1 MVRSTPFQV
10 HTFRV
15 TPLQTVSPR
24 SLTGKQWILRRESP
38 LAPGQNIAEVLALE
52 RGISSVG
59 SPGSGKLSDP
69 FLFPEMQQAVGR
81 IERAVQGGE
90 KVGIFGDYD
99 ADGITGTLQLIRYFR
114 RRGIEPETC
123 LPDRLTEGYG
133 LKLQSIEHF
142 REKGVTLLLTVDTG
156 ITAHTE
162 IAAARA
168 AGIDVIVTDHHRVRG
183 GRPGAYAVL
192 HPEVPFP
199 FPNPHLSG
207 SGVAFMLVRAL
218 EHLEIWEGIEEDAVL
233 ATIGTIGDLVPLTGE
248 NRVLV
253 YHGLKLMLGL
263 KPGPL
268 RELIESVSASDGRP
282 LTSGDIAFRVVPR
295 INAAGRLEHPSLA
308 LQALL
313 HGGAALER
321 LHELNSERRTMVE
334 DLTELA
340 LSLVDRRQLFL
351 TLKHTKFTP
360 GVVGLI
366 AGRLTELFG
375 RPALVASIG
384 GDACVGSIRGIP
396 SLDIM
401 ECLEHPAVRPHL
413 FSYGGHAQAAGC
425 TLSLSAFDAL
435 AAGLWR
441 AMLDRGMNEETLV
454 PTLFLDGELPEQGVG
469 MDFARHLSLLEP
481 FGKQNE
487 EPVFLFRNRCLTDAR
502 AVGAEAR
509 HLQCRIGGVKAI
521 GFGLGR
527 FAQEVSSSVPPF
539 DSASLDCARG
549 RQGRLDIACK
559 ITVSTWKG
567 REELEYQ
574 IQDIRKAI
582 S

>member
-1 MVRSTPFQV
+1 M
-10 HTFRV
+10 
-15 TPLQTVSPR
+15 TPLKTASPL

-38 LAPGQNIAEVLALE
+38 LAPGQNIAEVLAVE

-114 RRGIEPETC
+114 RRGIEPEIY

-133 LKLQSIEHF
+133 LKLKSIEYF
-142 REKGVTLLLTVDTG
+142 RERGVTLLLTVDTG
-156 ITAHTE
+156 ITAHAE
-162 IAAARA
+162 IAAAHA

-183 GRPGAYAVL
+183 GKPRAYAVI

-207 SGVAFMLVRAL
+207 AGVAFMLVRAL
-218 EHLEIWEGIEEDAVL
+218 EYLEIWEGIEEDAVL

-268 RELIESVSASDGRP
+268 KELIESVQSPGRP
-282 LTSGDIAFRVVPR
+282 LTSRDVAFRVVPR

-308 LQALL
+308 LHALL

-340 LSLVDRRQLFL
+340 LSLVDRCQLFL
-351 TLKHTKFTP
+351 TLKHTEFTP

-375 RPALVASIG
+375 RPALVASIE
-384 GDACVGSIRGIP
+384 GDTCVGSIRGIP
-396 SLDIM
+396 SLDVT

-425 TLSLSAFDAL
+425 TLSKSAFDAL
-435 AAGLWR
+435 AAGLHQ

-454 PTLFLDGELPEQGVG
+454 PTLFLDGELPEQGAG
-469 MDFARHLSLLEP
+469 MDLARQLSLLEP

-487 EPVFLFRNRCLTDAR
+487 EPVFLLRDRQLTNAR
-502 AVGAEAR
+502 AVGTGAR
-509 HLQCRIGGVKAI
+509 HLQCRIAGAKAI

-527 FAQEVSSSVPPF
+527 FVEELSP
-539 DSASLDCARG
+539 SAPLDVAC
-549 RQGRLDIACK
+549 RLA
-559 ITVSTWKG
+559 VSTWKG
-567 REELEYQ
+567 REQLEYQ
-574 IQDIRKAI
+574 IQDIRNAQCTMDNVQ
-582 S
+582 

>member
-1 MVRSTPFQV
+1 M
-10 HTFRV
+10 
-15 TPLQTVSPR
+15 TPLQTAPPR

-52 RGISSVG
+52 RGISSQ
-59 SPGSGKLSDP
+59 PGRAGKLSDP

-81 IERAVQGGE
+81 IERALKGGE

-114 RRGIEPETC
+114 RRGIEPETY

-133 LKLQSIEHF
+133 LKLKSIEYF

-268 RELIESVSASDGRP
+268 RELIESVQSPGRP

-308 LQALL
+308 LLALL

-340 LSLVDRRQLFL
+340 LSLVDRHQLFL
-351 TLKHTKFTP
+351 TLRHTKFTP

-375 RPALVASIG
+375 RPALVASIE
-384 GDACVGSIRGIP
+384 GDTCVGSIRGIP

-413 FSYGGHAQAAGC
+413 FSYGGHTQAAGC
-425 TLSLSAFDAL
+425 TLSKSAFDAL

-487 EPVFLFRNRCLTDAR
+487 EPIFLLRNRRLTDVR
-502 AVGAEAR
+502 AVGARPNGSSGQAEALVRTGHPGGR

-527 FAQEVSSSVPPF
+527 FAQEVSSSTP
-539 DSASLDCARG
+539 
-549 RQGRLDIACK
+549 LDIVCK
-559 ITVSTWKG
+559 VAVSTWNG
-567 REELEYQ
+567 REQLEYQ
-574 IQDIRKAI
+574 IQDIRKCKM
-582 S
+582 

>member
-1 MVRSTPFQV
+1 
-10 HTFRV
+10 
-15 TPLQTVSPR
+15 
-24 SLTGKQWILRRESP
+24 
-38 LAPGQNIAEVLALE
+38 
-52 RGISSVG
+52 
-59 SPGSGKLSDP
+59 
-69 FLFPEMQQAVGR
+69 MQQAVGR
-81 IERAVQGGE
+81 IERALKGGE

-114 RRGIEPETC
+114 RRGIEPETY

-133 LKLQSIEHF
+133 LKLKSIEYF

-268 RELIESVSASDGRP
+268 RELIESVQSPGRP

-308 LQALL
+308 LLALL

-340 LSLVDRRQLFL
+340 LSLVDRHQLFL
-351 TLKHTKFTP
+351 TLRHTKFTP

-375 RPALVASIG
+375 RPALVASIE
-384 GDACVGSIRGIP
+384 GDTCVGSIRGIP

-413 FSYGGHAQAAGC
+413 FSYGGHTQAAGC
-425 TLSLSAFDAL
+425 TLSKSAFDAL

-487 EPVFLFRNRCLTDAR
+487 EPIFLLRNRRLTDVR
-502 AVGAEAR
+502 AVGARPNGSSGQAEALVRTGHPGGR

-527 FAQEVSSSVPPF
+527 FAQEVSSSTP
-539 DSASLDCARG
+539 
-549 RQGRLDIACK
+549 LDIVCK
-559 ITVSTWKG
+559 VAVSTWNG
-567 REELEYQ
+567 REQLEYQ
-574 IQDIRKAI
+574 IQDIRKCKM
-582 S
+582 